1 MRQRISD
8 VARKAGVSIA
18 TVSRVLNESGYSSD
32 EVKEKVRSAVKE
44 LNYKKK
50 KSTKVVNK
58 HNKKII
64 GIIVADINNPFF
76 GEIIKGVNQVAKDKG
91 YSAVIYDTDEKID
104 NELKALEV
112 FESQRVSGI
121 IISPVSE
128 EAPNNNV
135 LLENLQKSGIQVVLI
150 DRDVKVSNFD
160 GVFIDN
166 FKGAFDGVEALI
178 NSGHRRIG
186 TIAGPVTSKPGKDRL
201 EGYFEALR
209 QYKISVNE
217 DFICYGD
224 FKWESGYT
232 LTKKMMTKQNKPT
245 AIFVSNNMMSLGCLK
260 ALKELEIVV
269 PEDVALLVFDDY
281 VALDTYRDNIS
292 VIGRSA
298 IHMGI
303 EAAKIL
309 LERIENKQNKDA
321 RALKRIIILPKLI
334 LRGSEILVNSKK
346 LTEEVEL

>member
-1 MRQRISD
+1 MQQKISD

-18 TVSRVLNESGYSSD
+18 TVSRVLNESGYSSE
-32 EVKEKVRSAVKE
+32 EVKAKVFSAVKE

-50 KSTKVVNK
+50 KSTKVVKKN
-58 HNKKII
+58 NKKILGVI
-64 GIIVADINNPFF
+64 LADINNPFF
-76 GEIIKGVNQVAKDKG
+76 GEITKGINQVAKDND
-91 YSAVIYDTDEKID
+91 YSAVIYDTDEKIE

-112 FESQRVSGI
+112 FENQRVDGI

-128 EAPNNNV
+128 EAPNNNA
-135 LLENLQKSGIQVVLI
+135 LLEKLQKDGIQVVLI
-150 DRDVKVSNFD
+150 DRDVKISNFD

-178 NSGHRRIG
+178 KSGHQRIG
-186 TIAGPVTSKPGKDRL
+186 IIAGPVTSKPGKDRL

-209 QYKISVNE
+209 QYNIGVKE

-224 FKWESGYT
+224 FKWESGYR
-232 LTKKMMTKQNKPT
+232 LTKKMMTKPNKPT

-260 ALKELEIVV
+260 ALTELKLVV

-281 VALDTYRDNIS
+281 VALDAYRDNIS

-298 IHMGI
+298 KHMGI

-309 LERIENKQNKDA
+309 LERIENKQKKDVK
-321 RALKRIIILPKLI
+321 ALKRIIILPKLI

-346 LTEEVEL
+346 